1 MAEHRGTTALETR
14 FAPSSGQPD
23 ASAHADPGVAGNAR
37 LTGMNAVVLLVLLA
51 IEGLT
56 ILAIRRVL
64 PQHLFFGFILIPPVL
79 LKMGSTGYRFLRYYA
94 GDRRYRAAGPPQILL
109 RLLAPLV
116 VITTVVL
123 FATGV
128 ELWLFGRQYGSVW
141 LSAHQLS
148 FVLWFGA
155 MTVHV
160 LGYVFRAPNLAL
172 ADYRS
177 GSAVS
182 GSGVRMYLVG
192 ATLLLG
198 VVLAVA
204 STHYATP
211 FVIFPEH

>member
-1 MAEHRGTTALETR
+1 
-14 FAPSSGQPD
+14 
-23 ASAHADPGVAGNAR
+23 
-37 LTGMNAVVLLVLLA
+37 
-51 IEGLT
+51 
-56 ILAIRRVL
+56 
-64 PQHLFFGFILIPPVL
+64 
-79 LKMGSTGYRFLRYYA
+79 
-94 GDRRYRAAGPPQILL
+94 
-109 RLLAPLV
+109 
-116 VITTVVL
+116 
-123 FATGV
+123 
-128 ELWLFGRQYGSVW
+128 
-141 LSAHQLS
+141 
-148 FVLWFGA
+148 
-155 MTVHV
+155 HV